1 MNSIYDGS
9 SSNRGE
15 RTTVHHVRTAGALR
29 GRGTS
34 RYAFLVHFEVV
45 FVGKEV
51 VEQGRAPEKRG
62 SAKIKVVEYVLC
74 YSQEYD
80 HKRTLESNK

>member
-1 MNSIYDGS
+1 MLIYYGS

-15 RTTVHHVRTAGALR
+15 RTTVHHVRTAGDLR

-45 FVGKEV
+45 FNWKEV
-51 VEQGRAPEKRG
+51 VRQGRAPEKRG
-62 SAKIKVVEYVLC
+62 AAKIKDSMLCVVVLF
-74 YSQEYD
+74 
-80 HKRTLESNK
+80 TNTNNKKQ

>member
-1 MNSIYDGS
+1 MLIKDGS

-15 RTTVHHVRTAGALR
+15 RTTVQHVRTAGDLR

-45 FVGKEV
+45 FGGKEV
-51 VEQGRAPEKRG
+51 VEQGRAPKKRS
-62 SAKIKVVEYVLC
+62 SAEIK
-74 YSQEYD
+74 
-80 HKRTLESNK
+80 